1 MKKKSNNKANVFTID
16 INQMIKQ
23 NIEESQK
30 NNKPK
35 RTPTPCI
42 QRNKI
47 IYHKKGFYSK
57 RFHTEENGIVIV
69 NKGTND
75 CIKKVKTCKDCNGR
89 DTKNSPKKIGNPYQP
104 MITQCS
110 KVSKNKVFQ
119 TKLKYSDLWD
129 LINISK
135 NRIKTEAKDK
145 NEIEYVAV
153 KTEPKKEEETTNNR
167 INTNTVT
174 SIDYSIKYKIDESK
188 LKTKKQRITSYYI
201 NKKNEMLYLVL
212 GDELEKYTKKAII

>member
-1 MKKKSNNKANVFTID
+1 MKKQSNNKANVFTID

-47 IYHKKGFYSK
+47 IYLKKGFYSK
-57 RFHTEENGIVIV
+57 RFHTEENGTVIV

-145 NEIEYVAV
+145 NEIEYIAV

-174 SIDYSIKYKIDESK
+174 SIDYSIKYKIVNNK
-188 LKTKKQRITSYYI
+188 KTK
-201 NKKNEMLYLVL
+201 
-212 GDELEKYTKKAII
+212 

>member
-1 MKKKSNNKANVFTID
+1 MKKQSNNKANVFTID

-47 IYHKKGFYSK
+47 IYPKKGFYSK

-75 CIKKVKTCKDCNGR
+75 CIKKVKICKDCNGR

-145 NEIEYVAV
+145 NEIEYIAV

>member
-1 MKKKSNNKANVFTID
+1 MKKQSNNKANVFTID

-47 IYHKKGFYSK
+47 IYPKKGFYSK

-145 NEIEYVAV
+145 YEIEYIAV

>member
-1 MKKKSNNKANVFTID
+1 MKKQSNNKANVFTID

-47 IYHKKGFYSK
+47 IYPKKGFYSK

-145 NEIEYVAV
+145 NEIEYIAV

-201 NKKNEMLYLVL
+201 NKKSERLYVVL

>member
-1 MKKKSNNKANVFTID
+1 MKKQSNNKANVFTID

-23 NIEESQK
+23 NIEESLK

-35 RTPTPCI
+35 RTLTPCI

-47 IYHKKGFYSK
+47 IYPKKGFYSK

-145 NEIEYVAV
+145 NEIEYIAV

>member
-1 MKKKSNNKANVFTID
+1 MKKQSNNKANVFTID

-47 IYHKKGFYSK
+47 IYPKKGFYSK

-145 NEIEYVAV
+145 NEIEYIAV

>member
-1 MKKKSNNKANVFTID
+1 MKRQSNIKTNVFTID

-35 RTPTPCI
+35 RTLTPCI
-42 QRNKI
+42 QRKKI
-47 IYHKKGFYSK
+47 IYPKKGFYSK

-69 NKGTND
+69 NKGTID
-75 CIKKVKTCKDCNGR
+75 CIKKVKTYKDCNGR
-89 DTKNSPKKIGNPYQP
+89 DTVNSPKKNGNPYQP

-110 KVSKNKVFQ
+110 KISKNKVFQ

-135 NRIKTEAKDK
+135 NRIITKAKDK
-145 NEIEYVAV
+145 NEIEYRPL
-153 KTEPKKEEETTNNR
+153 KTEPKKEEVHTQ
-167 INTNTVT
+167 INTNTVS
-174 SIDYSIKYKIDESK
+174 SIDYTIKYKIDESK

-201 NKKNEMLYLVL
+201 NKKNEMLYSVL
-212 GDELEKYTKKAII
+212 GEELEKYTKKANI

>member
-1 MKKKSNNKANVFTID
+1 MKKQSNNKANVFTID

-47 IYHKKGFYSK
+47 IYPKQGFYSK
-57 RFHTEENGIVIV
+57 RFHTEENGTVIV

-145 NEIEYVAV
+145 NEIEYIAV

>member
-1 MKKKSNNKANVFTID
+1 MKKQSNNKANVFTID

-23 NIEESQK
+23 SIEESQK

-47 IYHKKGFYSK
+47 IYPKKGFYSK

-145 NEIEYVAV
+145 NEIEYIAV

>member
-1 MKKKSNNKANVFTID
+1 MKKQSNNKANVFTID

-23 NIEESQK
+23 NIEESLK

-47 IYHKKGFYSK
+47 IYPKKGFYSK

-145 NEIEYVAV
+145 NEIEYIAV

>member
-1 MKKKSNNKANVFTID
+1 MKKQSNNKANVFTID

-47 IYHKKGFYSK
+47 IYPKKGFYSK

-75 CIKKVKTCKDCNGR
+75 CIKKVKICKDCNGR

-145 NEIEYVAV
+145 NVIEYIAV

>member
-1 MKKKSNNKANVFTID
+1 MKKQSNNKANVFTID

-23 NIEESQK
+23 NIEESQQ

-47 IYHKKGFYSK
+47 IYPTKGFYSK

-145 NEIEYVAV
+145 NEIEYIAV

-188 LKTKKQRITSYYI
+188 LKTKKQRIT
-201 NKKNEMLYLVL
+201 
-212 GDELEKYTKKAII
+212 

>member
-1 MKKKSNNKANVFTID
+1 MKKQSNNKANVFTID

-35 RTPTPCI
+35 RRPTPCI
-42 QRNKI
+42 KRNKI
-47 IYHKKGFYSK
+47 IYPKKGFYSK

-145 NEIEYVAV
+145 NEIEYIAV

>member
-1 MKKKSNNKANVFTID
+1 MKKQSNNKANVFTID

-47 IYHKKGFYSK
+47 IYPKKGFYSK

-69 NKGTND
+69 NKRTND

-145 NEIEYVAV
+145 NEIEYIAV

>member
-1 MKKKSNNKANVFTID
+1 MKKQSNNKANVFTID

-47 IYHKKGFYSK
+47 IYPKKGFYSK

-145 NEIEYVAV
+145 NEIEYIAV
-153 KTEPKKEEETTNNR
+153 RTEPKKEEETTNNR

>member
-1 MKKKSNNKANVFTID
+1 MKKQSNNKANVFTID

-47 IYHKKGFYSK
+47 IYPKKGFYSK

-145 NEIEYVAV
+145 NEIEYIAV

-212 GDELEKYTKKAII
+212 GDELEKYTKKAMI

>member
-1 MKKKSNNKANVFTID
+1 MKKQSNNKANVFTID

-30 NNKPK
+30 NNKHK

-42 QRNKI
+42 QRNKF
-47 IYHKKGFYSK
+47 IYPKKGFYTK

-110 KVSKNKVFQ
+110 KESKNKVFQ

-145 NEIEYVAV
+145 NEIEYIAV

>member
-1 MKKKSNNKANVFTID
+1 MKKQSNNKANVFTID

-47 IYHKKGFYSK
+47 IYPKKGFYSK

-145 NEIEYVAV
+145 NEIEYIAV
-153 KTEPKKEEETTNNR
+153 KTEPKKEEETNNNR

>member
-1 MKKKSNNKANVFTID
+1 MKKQSNNKANVFTID

-35 RTPTPCI
+35 RTRTPCI

-47 IYHKKGFYSK
+47 IYPKKGFYSK

-145 NEIEYVAV
+145 NEIEYIAV

-212 GDELEKYTKKAII
+212 GDELEKYRKKAII

>member
-23 NIEESQK
+23 SIEESQK

-47 IYHKKGFYSK
+47 IYPKKGFYSK

-145 NEIEYVAV
+145 NEIEYIAV

>member
-1 MKKKSNNKANVFTID
+1 MKKQSNNKANVFTID

-47 IYHKKGFYSK
+47 IYPKKGFYSK

-129 LINISK
+129 LINVSK

-145 NEIEYVAV
+145 NEIEYIAV

>member
-1 MKKKSNNKANVFTID
+1 
-16 INQMIKQ
+16 
-23 NIEESQK
+23 
-30 NNKPK
+30 
-35 RTPTPCI
+35 
-42 QRNKI
+42 
-47 IYHKKGFYSK
+47 
-57 RFHTEENGIVIV
+57 
-69 NKGTND
+69 
-75 CIKKVKTCKDCNGR
+75 
-89 DTKNSPKKIGNPYQP
+89 

-145 NEIEYVAV
+145 NEIEYIAV

>member
-1 MKKKSNNKANVFTID
+1 MKKQSNNKANVFTID

-23 NIEESQK
+23 SIEESQK

-47 IYHKKGFYSK
+47 IYPKKGFYSK

-75 CIKKVKTCKDCNGR
+75 CIKKVKTCKDCKGR

-145 NEIEYVAV
+145 NEIEYIAV

-212 GDELEKYTKKAII
+212 GDELEKYIKKAII

>member
-1 MKKKSNNKANVFTID
+1 MRKQSNNKANVFTID

-47 IYHKKGFYSK
+47 IYPKKGFYSK

-145 NEIEYVAV
+145 NEIEYIAV

>member
-1 MKKKSNNKANVFTID
+1 MKKQSNNKANVFTID

-47 IYHKKGFYSK
+47 IYPKKGFYSK

-145 NEIEYVAV
+145 NEIEYIAV

-212 GDELEKYTKKAII
+212 GDELEKYIKKAII

>member
-1 MKKKSNNKANVFTID
+1 MKRQSNIKTNVFTID

-23 NIEESQK
+23 NIEDSQK

-47 IYHKKGFYSK
+47 IYPKKGFYSK

-145 NEIEYVAV
+145 NEIEYIAV

>member
-1 MKKKSNNKANVFTID
+1 MKKQSNNKANVFTID

-145 NEIEYVAV
+145 NEIEYIAV